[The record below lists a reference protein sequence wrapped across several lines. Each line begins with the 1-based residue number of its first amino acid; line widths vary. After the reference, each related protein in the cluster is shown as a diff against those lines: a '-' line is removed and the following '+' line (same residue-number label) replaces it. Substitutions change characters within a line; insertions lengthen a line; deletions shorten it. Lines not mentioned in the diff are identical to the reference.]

1 MCSSG
6 AVDVLNPVKTF
17 SAINK
22 ERRKLN
28 AGVERKVL
36 GGQTLSEATGFNS
49 RKSRTTLPTYKT
61 PEHNSIAIG
70 TQTGGTR
77 KPLGST
83 SGLNT

>member
-6 AVDVLNPVKTF
+6 FVSELNPLKQA
-17 SAINK
+17 SNLNK
-22 ERRKLN
+22 ERRKLE
-28 AGVERKVL
+28 AGWQRKVL

-49 RKSRTTLPTYKT
+49 RKSRTTLPVYKT

>member
-6 AVDVLNPVKTF
+6 FVKDADPTRIF
-17 SAINK
+17 STVNE
-22 ERRKLN
+22 ERRKLV
-28 AGVERKVL
+28 GGLDRKVL

-49 RKSRTTLPTYKT
+49 RKSKTTLPVYKT
-61 PEHNSIAIG
+61 PDRNSLAIG